1 MPAVMAVGG
10 LYAALSAELALIVAA
25 STAVSYYW
33 RHGCQHATLRLVATP
48 SFAARPWAAQRA
60 GAACLLAF
68 RASCATVWITV
79 MVSAAQEGD
88 SRIYLFFTTWNYLL
102 QATYFVLSAV
112 AGARLL
118 WKPHWALL
126 ETRAERAL
134 ARAVWALFSVCLPSS
149 VMVTVVLWGVLLPA
163 TLRSGS
169 SAAIDAMLSAS
180 SFAQHLV
187 NTILLML
194 DFAVNHMLVDTST
207 LVLVVCW
214 NVAYVLFEWVAHS
227 MSAKWTYFFRARRTQ
242 LPAA

>member
-1 MPAVMAVGG
+1 MAVGG

-48 SFAARPWAAQRA
+48 SFAARPWAAH
-60 GAACLLAF
+60 
-68 RASCATVWITV
+68 CATVWITV